1 MALVSSGRGTGC
13 CRIPPPP
20 RLSLFR
26 THCLRRA
33 CVCDVSQ
40 EESMSKEGYYLRG
53 RVTWGTTV
61 RGRGTIFPKVVLLIY
76 RMPQR
81 DAQYSKKKDEKRLV
95 EKKGMK
101 RKLVK
106 TAAIRKASG
115 ASLKND
121 KDCSCICLLLFSN
134 HFPFFYPKC
143 STEFFLCSIFKT
155 DFDKSTPLHES
166 HECYR
171 LC

>member
-1 MALVSSGRGTGC
+1 
-13 CRIPPPP
+13 
-20 RLSLFR
+20 
-26 THCLRRA
+26 
-33 CVCDVSQ
+33 
-40 EESMSKEGYYLRG
+40 MSKEGYYLRG

-115 ASLKND
+115 ASLKMI
-121 KDCSCICLLLFSN
+121 KIAHAFVSFYFPTIFLFSIQN
-134 HFPFFYPKC
+134 ALLNFSYAPFSKQILTNRPLYMKAMSVIDCVNLLVLLSISCRFYRRSFVSK
-143 STEFFLCSIFKT
+143 FKI
-155 DFDKSTPLHES
+155 K
-166 HECYR
+166 
-171 LC
+171 